1 MVARLP
7 LAQAALAVL
16 LTCAH
21 PSAAQTTSI
30 IDMFIFDSA
39 PLSLEA
45 SIVAVSPDPS
55 YTYHKIATYAIDC
68 PKSSSPAN
76 DACRAQSIYP
86 AEVWHTDG
94 PWWGGRTTARLD
106 DSTTVWECNLATGG
120 LGAAIAGPSCIK
132 NITDAAGATRVETT
146 SINDCYIFA
155 HSVPL
160 VITAG
165 AEKMPYYYY
174 SYGKGGVSSLHSDH
188 SSVLTSLNCAAT
200 SRTAW
205 TNAPATTTSG
215 GGAGATGATT
225 GPTATTSQ
233 ASDTAT
239 GSSSPSPTATG
250 GSSGAITEI
259 SWLVAMGAAVM
270 CLVIQ

>member
-1 MVARLP
+1 
-7 LAQAALAVL
+7 
-16 LTCAH
+16 
-21 PSAAQTTSI
+21 
-30 IDMFIFDSA
+30 
-39 PLSLEA
+39 
-45 SIVAVSPDPS
+45 
-55 YTYHKIATYAIDC
+55 
-68 PKSSSPAN
+68 AN

-86 AEVWHTDG
+86 AEVWHTDYSMF
-94 PWWGGRTTARLD
+94 GGTTTALLD
-106 DSTTVWECNLATGG
+106 DSTTVWACNLGTGYRSG
-120 LGAAIAGPSCIK
+120 EIAGPSCVK
-132 NITDAAGATRVETT
+132 NITDSKGATRVETT
-146 SINDCYIFA
+146 SFNDCYKYA

-165 AEKMPYYYY
+165 AEKMPDHYYDYA
-174 SYGKGGVSSLHSDH
+174 KGGVSSLHSLY

-205 TNAPATTTSG
+205 TSTPATTTGG

-239 GSSSPSPTATG
+239 GSASPSPTATG